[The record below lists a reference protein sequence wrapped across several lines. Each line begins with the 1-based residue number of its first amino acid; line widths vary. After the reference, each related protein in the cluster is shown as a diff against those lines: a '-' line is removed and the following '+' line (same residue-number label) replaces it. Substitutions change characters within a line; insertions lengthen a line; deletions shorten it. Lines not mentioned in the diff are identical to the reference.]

1 LEKFSKIQSQI
12 TVDKGLSLAE
22 EFGGT
27 FERLSDSGGQDHVRS
42 CDNIGWHRGLL
53 AWLSTAADY

>member
-27 FERLSDSGGQDHVRS
+27 FERLSDSGG
-42 CDNIGWHRGLL
+42 
-53 AWLSTAADY
+53 